1 MYQQRTAGLP
11 SAASRKKAILS
22 IHNLG
27 TTYIPPLL
35 YDIIIIR
42 KNQKQ
47 IKSDSE
53 ASKTM
58 AMHKHG
64 YCGYKDHIPIVKTHM
79 HNF

>member
-1 MYQQRTAGLP
+1 MYQQRTAGLS

-27 TTYIPPLL
+27 TTYYIPPLL

-64 YCGYKDHIPIVKTHM
+64 YCGYKDHIL
-79 HNF
+79 